1 MKITGKYFYGNEV
14 SAYGQEHGFLDYGTL
29 SKAFDCVLN
38 NDIMSATES
47 AGFYWEQESGFT
59 EEDEEQE
66 VFQWFIVDDTGADIL
81 KDIGEVVYY
90 NADLDMHLWGVT
102 HFGTRWDYVLTDVP
116 INCE

>member
-14 SAYGQEHGFLDYGTL
+14 SEYGQKHGFLDYGTL

-47 AGFYWEQESGFT
+47 AGFYWEQESGPS
-59 EEDEEQE
+59 EEE
-66 VFQWFIVDDTGADIL
+66 VFQWYIVDGEGADIL

-90 NADLDMHLWGVT
+90 NADLDMYLWGVT
-102 HFGTRWDYVLTDVP
+102 HFGTHWNYVLTDVP

>member
-14 SAYGQEHGFLDYGTL
+14 SEYGQEHGFLDYGTL
-29 SKAFDCVLN
+29 SEAFDSVLN

-47 AGFYWEQESGFT
+47 AGFYWEQESGSP
-59 EEDEEQE
+59 EEE
-66 VFQWFIVDDTGADIL
+66 VFQWYIVDGEGADIL

-90 NADLDMHLWGVT
+90 NADLDMYLWGVT
-102 HFGTRWDYVLTDVP
+102 HFGTRWNYVLTDVP